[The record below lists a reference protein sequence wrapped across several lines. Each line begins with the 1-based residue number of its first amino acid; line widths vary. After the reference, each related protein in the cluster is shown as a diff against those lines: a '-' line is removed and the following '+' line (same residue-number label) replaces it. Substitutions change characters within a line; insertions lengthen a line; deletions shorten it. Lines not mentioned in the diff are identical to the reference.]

1 MSDSLS
7 IIIILICLVLSGYFS
22 ATETALSTFNKTK
35 IKTLAEKGNKKAQK
49 VLDTSEKYDRM
60 LSTILIGNNVVNI
73 LSASLATLLFVKW
86 INETTG
92 PSVSTLVMTVIVLI
106 FGEITPK
113 TLAKERPEAFSMF
126 SVSFLNFLMIILAP
140 FSYIFKKL
148 LY

>member
-35 IKTLAEKGNKKAQK
+35 IKTLAEKGNKQAQK
-49 VLDTSEKYDRM
+49 VLNISEKYDRM

-73 LSASLATLLFVKW
+73 LSASLATLLFVRW

-106 FGEITPK
+106 FGEK
-113 TLAKERPEAFSMF
+113 S
-126 SVSFLNFLMIILAP
+126 
-140 FSYIFKKL
+140 
-148 LY
+148 

>member
-60 LSTILIGNNVVNI
+60 LRSHMVLYSQFFRHCVLGDYFLGNFN
-73 LSASLATLLFVKW
+73 
-86 INETTG
+86 
-92 PSVSTLVMTVIVLI
+92 
-106 FGEITPK
+106 
-113 TLAKERPEAFSMF
+113 
-126 SVSFLNFLMIILAP
+126 
-140 FSYIFKKL
+140 
-148 LY
+148 